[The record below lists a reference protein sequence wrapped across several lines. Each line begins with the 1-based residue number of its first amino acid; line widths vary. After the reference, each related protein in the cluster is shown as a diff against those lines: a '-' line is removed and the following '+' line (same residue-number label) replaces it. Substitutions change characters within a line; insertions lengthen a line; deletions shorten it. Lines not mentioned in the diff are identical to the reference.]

1 MLFVTTALPYAN
13 GDIHLGHLLEHIQ
26 ADIYVRNARLRSSN
40 DVYFCGADDSHG
52 TAIMLAAE
60 KQGIHPETLIERS
73 KRQHQADIE
82 GFGVKYDSYYTT
94 HSEENRGLIEAAYLT
109 LKEKGLIEKRKV
121 QQLFDPEKQIFL
133 PDRFVKGE
141 CPKCHAQD
149 QYGDNCEVCGTT
161 YEAYGLINPKST
173 VSEATPV
180 LKETEHLFL
189 KVRSR
194 WKFLKDSYYNSMTT
208 GPVSRGPGKRILDWV
223 GKDQNN
229 LEDWCISR
237 DTPYFG
243 FNIPGEKDKYFYVW
257 MDAPF
262 GYFASYRNLCNMG
275 KAKDFGFHK
284 SEKDFEMIHFIGKDI
299 LRFHAIFWPV
309 VLESCDMVLPN
320 KIRTHGFV
328 TVNGQKMSKSRGT
341 YVTARKF
348 LDSGINPEF
357 LRYYFASKLAGASE
371 ADIDFDID
379 DFVEKVNSDIIGK
392 LVNIPSR
399 VGRIL
404 NKYFESEVLNSG
416 IDTSDVYSRA
426 GITDAVIADIY
437 WHIRMGYYNKAVIRA
452 MKVADMLNE
461 YVEQFKPWEVKCPSC
476 TEERRKN
483 IHYQCSE
490 ILVLFRGLMQALSP
504 ILPSLYKS
512 YLEFLNIDETKNIE
526 LQEMDFKD
534 GHIINTYEH
543 LAKRLDKKIVQAL
556 FE

>member
-1 MLFVTTALPYAN
+1 
-13 GDIHLGHLLEHIQ
+13 
-26 ADIYVRNARLRSSN
+26 
-40 DVYFCGADDSHG
+40 
-52 TAIMLAAE
+52 
-60 KQGIHPETLIERS
+60 
-73 KRQHQADIE
+73 
-82 GFGVKYDSYYTT
+82 
-94 HSEENRGLIEAAYLT
+94 
-109 LKEKGLIEKRKV
+109 
-121 QQLFDPEKQIFL
+121 
-133 PDRFVKGE
+133 
-141 CPKCHAQD
+141 
-149 QYGDNCEVCGTT
+149 
-161 YEAYGLINPKST
+161 
-173 VSEATPV
+173 
-180 LKETEHLFL
+180 
-189 KVRSR
+189 
-194 WKFLKDSYYNSMTT
+194 MTT
-208 GPVSRGPGKRILDWV
+208 GPVLRGPGKRILDWI

-237 DTPYFG
+237 DAPYFG

-299 LRFHAIFWPV
+299 LRFHVIFWPV

-320 KIRTHGFV
+320 EIRTHGFV
-328 TVNGQKMSKSRGT
+328 TVNGEKMSKSRGT

-371 ADIDFDID
+371 TDIDFDID

-404 NKYFESEVLNSG
+404 NRYFESEVLNSG

-437 WHIRMGYYNKAVIRA
+437 WHIRMGYYNKEVARA
-452 MKVADMLNE
+452 MKVADILNE
-461 YVEQFKPWEVKCPSC
+461 YVEQFKPWEVKDSSC

-490 ILVLFRGLMQALSP
+490 VLVLFRGLMQALSP
-504 ILPSLYKS
+504 ILPNLYKS
-512 YLEFLNIDETKNIE
+512 YMEFLNIDEIKNIG

-534 GHIINTYEH
+534 SHIINTYEH
-543 LAKRLDKKIVQAL
+543 LAKRLDKKTAQAL

>member
-1 MLFVTTALPYAN
+1 MLLVTTALPYAN

-26 ADIYVRNARLRSSN
+26 ADIYVRNVRLRNSN
-40 DVYFCGADDSHG
+40 GVYFCGADDFHG

-60 KQGIHPETLIERS
+60 KQGIHPEILIEQS

-82 GFGVKYDSYYTT
+82 GFGVKYDNYYTT
-94 HSEENRGLIEAAYLT
+94 HSEENRGLVEAAYLT

-121 QQLFDPEKQIFL
+121 QQLFDPEKQMFL

-141 CPKCHAQD
+141 CPKCHAQG

-161 YEAYGLINPKST
+161 YEAYELINPKST

-180 LKETEHLFL
+180 LKEAEHLFL
-189 KVRSR
+189 KVRSK
-194 WKFLKDSYYNSMTT
+194 WKFLKDSYYRSMTT
-208 GPVSRGPGKRILDWV
+208 GPVLRGPGKRILDWI

-237 DTPYFG
+237 DAPYFG

-320 KIRTHGFV
+320 KIRIHGFV
-328 TVNGQKMSKSRGT
+328 TVNGEKMSKSRGT

-371 ADIDFDID
+371 TDIDFDID

-392 LVNIPSR
+392 LVNIPFR

-404 NKYFESEVLNSG
+404 NRYFESEVLNSG

-490 ILVLFRGLMQALSP
+490 VLVLFRGLMQALSP
-504 ILPSLYKS
+504 ILPNLHKS
-512 YLEFLNIDETKNIE
+512 YMEFLNIDETKNIG